1 MEPPSSDYMSV
12 QDLSLPRRTPL
23 QTQLEKIDPSII
35 KNGFPSTKMN
45 RRGPG
50 RLKVDTETALFEV
63 SVLAFRE
70 IILNRLWKND
80 KKFQT
85 EGDFCK
91 HQWDILKP
99 RKTLLIECAEVLKEL
114 SGIPVRPCSEQVCKA
129 LGQASVQLQPS
140 ALQRTS
146 ITPELWQRVL
156 LAWREQYRIQPHE
169 RVDIE
174 NISADFVNNALFP
187 QVTHVQQPQQPQ
199 QPPQQPPQIPQ
210 SPHPHHA
217 QYPMQSPHTPHAP
230 TPHQPQAT
238 SGVFNQHPSHG
249 LAVPT
254 IAVRPPY
261 TPPYTQPQPNQQA
274 VARQQYPQHQHPL
287 VQTPSYTAPNNV
299 AGANLHVPMTG
310 IPPGSGSNSS
320 PSHHGSKSNSSSASS
335 ASDAKDNAMF
345 KDRFGHLL
353 TDPRRFHA
361 PTSIL
366 ERVHHFFKGPP
377 HLDPASFEGT
387 FLDCPISVPFPDI
400 MDSEAWLVPVPE
412 SNARQGSMPQ
422 FAPVQSCFLHVPIL
436 PSKRRFET
444 ENEVVLLDDVR
455 LAGQLN
461 AKLWEEFSGG
471 NVVEAITL
479 VPTSATWFVKTELA
493 DWPCVVMSG
502 LKFEQANGVDPSGK
516 KYAELHSYIAVY
528 LGRDPLRQAQ
538 FVQTF
543 QDLGISPPQ
552 VPENTFAGASSHSAR
567 PSAQDSQHRW
577 IAGFRRLFRTQGHGS
592 SANAHK
598 GSGGS
603 GSEHPRDGGHWTPQ
617 DDDDGDDIDPRFD
630 DIYSILPPHKKPRLE
645 RTGRPSDG
653 QAAWHHSK
661 RRKKDDEGFA
671 KVKDHSQHNQ
681 TYGSD
686 AEMSE

>member
-1 MEPPSSDYMSV
+1 
-12 QDLSLPRRTPL
+12 
-23 QTQLEKIDPSII
+23 
-35 KNGFPSTKMN
+35 MN

-50 RLKVDTETALFEV
+50 RLKIDTETALFEV

-85 EGDFCK
+85 ESDFCK

-114 SGIPVRPCSEQVCKA
+114 SVIPVRPCSEQVCRA
-129 LGQASVQLQPS
+129 LSQASVQLQPS

-156 LAWREQYRIQPHE
+156 SAWMEQYRIQAHE
-169 RVDIE
+169 RVDVE
-174 NISADFVNNALFP
+174 NISADYVNNVLFP
-187 QVTHVQQPQQPQ
+187 QATYVQQL
-199 QPPQQPPQIPQ
+199 QPPQQSPHQSPQQSPQQSLQIPHSSQ
-210 SPHPHHA
+210 IPHSYHFQHPLQPAHA
-217 QYPMQSPHTPHAP
+217 PHAP
-230 TPHQPQAT
+230 QTTPHT
-238 SGVFNQHPSHG
+238 FNQHPGHG
-249 LAVPT
+249 PAIPA
-254 IAVRPPY
+254 IAVRPPF
-261 TPPYTQPQPNQQA
+261 TPPYTQSQSHQQA
-274 VARQQYPQHQHPL
+274 VARQQHSQHQKPAT
-287 VQTPSYTAPNNV
+287 QTPTHHTPNN
-299 AGANLHVPMTG
+299 AADANLHVSVTG
-310 IPPGSGSNSS
+310 TPSGSGSNSS
-320 PSHHGSKSNSSSASS
+320 PSHHGQNSNSSSASS
-335 ASDAKDNAMF
+335 ASNVKDNVVF
-345 KDRFGHLL
+345 KDRFVHLL
-353 TDPRRFHA
+353 EDPRRFHA
-361 PTSIL
+361 PTLIL
-366 ERVHHFFKGPP
+366 ERVHQFFKGSP

-387 FLDCPISVPFPDI
+387 FLDSPISIPFPDI
-400 MDSEAWLVPVPE
+400 MDSEAWLVPVPD
-412 SNARQGSMPQ
+412 NHARPGSLPT

-436 PSKRRFET
+436 PSKRRYET

-493 DWPCVVMSG
+493 DWPCVIMSG
-502 LKFEQANGVDPSGK
+502 LKFEQANGADPSGK
-516 KYAELHSYIAVY
+516 KYAEIHSYIAVY

-552 VPENTFAGASSHSAR
+552 VPANTLAGASSNSAR
-567 PSAQDSQHRW
+567 PGAQDGQHRW

-592 SANAHK
+592 GASGQRSA
-598 GSGGS
+598 GGS
-603 GSEHPRDGGHWTPQ
+603 GSLHPRDGTHWTPH
-617 DDDDGDDIDPRFD
+617 DDDDEDDIDPRFD

-661 RRKKDDEGFA
+661 RRKKDDEGFS
-671 KVKDHSQHNQ
+671 KVKNASHDNQ
-681 TYGSD
+681 SYGSD